1 MTRSLGREMMPS
13 ETMRVVAPAGGWL
26 TRNRTINAPVAES
39 ESAAAKTVGPWKP
52 VRNAK
57 GGLEAIISAKAA

>member
-1 MTRSLGREMMPS
+1 MMPS
-13 ETMRVVAPAGGWL
+13 ETMKVVAPAGGWL

-39 ESAAAKTVGPWKP
+39 DRAAAKTVGPWNP

-57 GGLEAIISAKAA
+57 AGPEATVTENAA